1 MRPAAIWQFCDL
13 PPHYM
18 REVLDGIH
26 RYVNT
31 LRGEL
36 IWERILKHT
45 SHCLLGLCWLWNLVL
60 TWNACVGN
68 KITIM
73 VFTCSDW
80 ANIALSTCI
89 CTFLWPGV
97 EKITLLLFSTATYK
111 IQFRGTEDLCLFYA
125 PIPCNFVYKNCAKG
139 IDWSMCEGT
148 LGPTVRLQGVIQ
160 PTPVPNLTVICIV
173 QQNWYHSYTTDNR
186 TKLCFWNRVKWQP
199 EIFFLFTIATIII
212 KTAAILKCDISSI

>member
-1 MRPAAIWQFCDL
+1 M
-13 PPHYM
+13 
-18 REVLDGIH
+18 
-26 RYVNT
+26 NT

-36 IWERILKHT
+36 SWERILKHT

-111 IQFRGTEDLCLFYA
+111 IQFWWMEDLCLFYT
-125 PIPCNFVYKNCAKG
+125 PITCNIVYKVG
-139 IDWSMCEGT
+139 VDWSMCEVT

-160 PTPVPNLTVICIV
+160 PTPVPNVTAICIV
-173 QQNWYHSYTTDNR
+173 QQNWYHCYTADNK
-186 TKLCFWNRVKWQP
+186 TNVIKFCFQK
-199 EIFFLFTIATIII
+199 
-212 KTAAILKCDISSI
+212 SS

>member
-26 RYVNT
+26 SYVNT

-80 ANIALSTCI
+80 VNIALSTCI

-97 EKITLLLFSTATYK
+97 EKITLLLSSTATYK
-111 IQFRGTEDLCLFYA
+111 FQFRRTEDLCLFYT
-125 PIPCNFVYKNCAKG
+125 PIPCNFVHKNCAKG

-148 LGPTVRLQGVIQ
+148 LGQQLGYNVWSSLPRCQIWLSSVQYNKTGITPIQ
-160 PTPVPNLTVICIV
+160 
-173 QQNWYHSYTTDNR
+173 Q
-186 TKLCFWNRVKWQP
+186 
-199 EIFFLFTIATIII
+199 I
-212 KTAAILKCDISSI
+212 KEPMW

>member
-26 RYVNT
+26 RYVNSV
-31 LRGEL
+31 RDEL

-73 VFTCSDW
+73 VFTCTDW
-80 ANIALSTCI
+80 ANIALYTCI

-97 EKITLLLFSTATYK
+97 EKITLLLLFLLLLKNFNFGGWKICVYFKHQSLVILFIKLELTGLCVKEHWGQQLGYK
-111 IQFRGTEDLCLFYA
+111 
-125 PIPCNFVYKNCAKG
+125 V
-139 IDWSMCEGT
+139 
-148 LGPTVRLQGVIQ
+148 
-160 PTPVPNLTVICIV
+160 
-173 QQNWYHSYTTDNR
+173 
-186 TKLCFWNRVKWQP
+186 
-199 EIFFLFTIATIII
+199 
-212 KTAAILKCDISSI
+212 